1 MSGLLYL
8 AWRHARAHAART
20 ALLVA
25 CIALALWVPMTA
37 SVLAERYNGDLR
49 SRADS
54 TPLLV
59 GAPGNRY
66 DLTLAALYFR
76 PSERIDTI
84 TYRALD
90 DLQSEGRAV
99 CIPLHQRFTARGY
112 PIVATSV
119 EYAEFR
125 DLRLAAGAD
134 ALRIGTCALGAK
146 VAEELD
152 LDVGD
157 YLYSDP
163 TELYDIARPPALKMR
178 IVGVYA
184 RTETPDDGAV
194 FCDVRTAWVLEGI
207 AHGHEEADKIDE
219 ALVLSRTDDSVS
231 VSGALIEY
239 AEVTESNEASFHYH
253 GDTSLL
259 PLTAV
264 LALPHSDKDATLLKS
279 GVNARMPLQAVTPSA
294 VIDDLLGVV
303 FRVKAFFDLVGVFL
317 ILTTA
322 ALVGL
327 VFLLSSRL
335 RTSEMRTLD
344 RIGAPKSAARTLIG
358 LEVLG
363 TLAVAIILSVSAT
376 ALTLRL
382 LPDLVA
388 SF

>member
-8 AWRHARAHAART
+8 AWRHARAHTGRS
-20 ALLVA
+20 LLLIL

-37 SVLAERYNGDLR
+37 GVLAQRYNQDLR
-49 SRADS
+49 ARAEA

-90 DLQSEGRAV
+90 DLQSEGRAT

-125 DLRLAAGAD
+125 DLRLAAGSD
-134 ALRIGTCALGAK
+134 PLRIGTCTLGAT
-146 VAEELD
+146 VARDLELAP
-152 LDVGD
+152 GD
-157 YLYSDP
+157 FLYSDP

-178 IVGVYA
+178 VAGVYA
-184 RTETPDDGAV
+184 PTETPDDGAV

-207 AHGHEEADKIDE
+207 AHGHEEADELDE

-231 VSGALIEY
+231 LSGALIEY
-239 AEVTESNEASFHYH
+239 AEVTEANEATFHYH
-253 GDTSLL
+253 GDSSLL

-264 LALPHSDKDATLLKS
+264 LALPYSTKDATLLKS
-279 GVNARMPLQAVTPSA
+279 GVNARMPLQAVVPSA

-303 FRVKAFFDLVGVFL
+303 FKVKAFFDLVGVFL
-317 ILTTA
+317 VITTL
-322 ALVGL
+322 ALVAL

-358 LEVLG
+358 VEVLG
-363 TLAVAIILSVSAT
+363 TLIVAAALSVAAT
-376 ALTLRL
+376 AATLHF

>member
-8 AWRHARAHAART
+8 AWRHARAHVLRT
-20 ALLVA
+20 WLLVA

-37 SVLAERYNGDLR
+37 GVLAQRYNGDLR
-49 SRADS
+49 SRAES

-59 GAPGNRY
+59 GARGNRY
-66 DLTLAALYFR
+66 DLTLAALHFR

-84 TYRALD
+84 TYRALN
-90 DLQSEGRAV
+90 DLQAEQRAT

-112 PIVATSV
+112 PIVATSI

-125 DLRLAAGAD
+125 DLRLVAGQD
-134 ALRIGTCALGAK
+134 PLRIGTCTLGAS
-146 VAEELD
+146 VAAD
-152 LDVGD
+152 LNLQPGD

-178 IVGVYA
+178 VVGVYA
-184 RTETPDDGAV
+184 RAETPDDGAV

-207 AHGHEEADKIDE
+207 AHGHEDAEEIDE
-219 ALVLSRTDDSVS
+219 ALVLSRTDESVS

-239 AEVTESNEASFHYH
+239 AEVTEANEASFHYH

-264 LALPHSDKDATLLKS
+264 LAIPHSKKDATLLKS
-279 GVNARMPLQAVTPSA
+279 GVNARMPLQAVVPAS

-303 FRVKAFFDLVGVFL
+303 FKVKAFFDLVGLFL
-317 ILTTA
+317 IVTTA
-322 ALVGL
+322 ALVAL
-327 VFLLSSRL
+327 VFVLSSRL
-335 RTSEMRTLD
+335 RTAEMRTLD
-344 RIGAPKSAARTLIG
+344 RIGAPRSAARTLIG

-363 TLAVAIILSVSAT
+363 TLSIAVALSLAAT

-382 LPDLVA
+382 LPNLVA

>member
-8 AWRHARAHAART
+8 AWRHARAHAGRS
-20 ALLVA
+20 LLLIL
-25 CIALALWVPMTA
+25 CIALALWVPLTA
-37 SVLAERYNGDLR
+37 GVLAKRYNRDLR
-49 SRADS
+49 TRAES

-66 DLTLAALYFR
+66 DLTLAALYYR
-76 PSERIDTI
+76 PSERIETI
-84 TYRALD
+84 TYRSLEN
-90 DLQSEGRAV
+90 LQDEGRAV

-112 PIVATSV
+112 PVVATSV

-134 ALRIGTCALGAK
+134 PLRIGTCTLGAD

-152 LDVGD
+152 LGPGD

-178 IVGVYA
+178 VAGVYA
-184 RTETPDDGAV
+184 PTSSPDDGAV

-207 AHGHEEADKIDE
+207 AHGHENADEIDE
-219 ALVLSRTDDSVS
+219 ELVLTKTDDSVS
-231 VSGALIEY
+231 ISGALIEY
-239 AEVTESNEASFHYH
+239 AEVTEANEASFHYH

-264 LALPHSDKDATLLKS
+264 LAVPHSAKDATLLKS
-279 GVNARMPLQAVTPSA
+279 GVNARMPLQAVTPSS

-303 FRVKAFFDLVGVFL
+303 FKVKAFFDLVGVFL
-317 ILTTA
+317 IITTA
-322 ALVGL
+322 ALVAL

-335 RTSEMRTLD
+335 RTAEMRTLD
-344 RIGAPKSAARTLIG
+344 RIGAPKSASRTLIG
-358 LEVLG
+358 IEVLG
-363 TLAVAIILSVSAT
+363 TLAVAVLISLAAT
-376 ALTLRL
+376 AATLRL